1 MKNSGQT
8 QGKLRVRFQ
17 YVEIVRGAQVFG
29 LLEDFFGDALSDFVS
44 SPSEDIIS
52 FDQNRAWNRRDSAN
66 DHEIKFHS
74 FSSKRYSRLPAC

>member
-17 YVEIVRGAQVFG
+17 YVEIVRGPQVFR
-29 LLEDFFGDALSDFVS
+29 LLKDFFGDALSDFVS
-44 SPSEDIIS
+44 SPSEYVVG
-52 FDQNRAWNRRDSAN
+52 FDEYRAWNRWDSAN